1 MDTETEI
8 PWKVIDKM
16 FNDNPYTLVSH
27 HLDSYNDF
35 FKNGLPRILTE
46 RNPIKIL
53 KKQSEKTGEFHLQ
66 CELYL
71 GGKDGK
77 KIYYGKP
84 IIYNDNSSAPHF
96 MYPNE
101 ARLRNM
107 TYGFSI
113 NYDVD
118 VVFKIIPEEGEPINH
133 EITLEQIFLGRFP
146 IMLQSDLC
154 ILSGLSPD
162 LRFYAGECKSDP
174 GAYFI
179 IDGKEKC
186 IVCQEKFA
194 DNMIYVRDSV
204 DDMYSHSA
212 EVKSRSEDASKP
224 VRTSAVKIVAPGIEY
239 TNNQI
244 VVVIPNVKKPI
255 PLFIV
260 MRALGVLSD
269 KKIIETIILDLDKN
283 AGMMELFI
291 PSIHDTH
298 QIYTQSNALN
308 FIKEFTKEK
317 TVVKVLDIL
326 SNLFLPHVGEM
337 NFIDKAYYLGYMVM
351 QMLKVYTKEEKA
363 TDRDSFKFK
372 RVELSGTLMYDLFK
386 EYYTLQQHAIYK
398 KIDKEYYY
406 HTGQYQDEQFINL
419 IMNNY
424 KTFFHDRDVETGF
437 RKAFKGNWGAQTHT
451 KKAGVVQDLNRLSYN
466 SAISQRRK
474 LNLPLDASAKVVGPR
489 LLHGSQ
495 WGYIDPVD
503 TPDGGNVGLH
513 KHLAIS
519 TKISTAISSKP
530 IIKWLRIN
538 TSMKLLTETTSNFIS
553 KNTKLFVNGSWIG
566 ISLDPRSLIDKFKFH
581 RRIGC
586 IPIYISINWDYKE
599 NSIFIFSDPGRLTRP
614 IFYIDDKRKAS
625 IYDKDITDKIVNNKF
640 SWNELISGFSNKKI
654 AFDIT
659 KNQFHKVERLYE
671 GVSAENL
678 EKNKAVIDYIDV
690 SEESNAY
697 IALENE
703 DFSKTNHTHLEI
715 HPSLILGVM
724 GQQVIYPANNQL
736 PRDLF
741 SCGQSKQ
748 AVSMY
753 STNYQLR
760 IDKMGVILN
769 YGQIPLV
776 KTRYLEY
783 INQERNPYGENV
795 IVAIGVYGGY
805 NVEDSILFN
814 KGSIDRG
821 LFRTTYFNSYE
832 SREESTKVAGS
843 LIDSKFCNIEKQVNV
858 MGLKPGY
865 DYSHLDEN
873 GMIKENTQLNDKMI
887 VIGKTTVD
895 TTDPTVSL
903 DSSSGTKK
911 GQLGFVDK
919 TFITEGEEGFRI
931 AKVRIRE
938 ERIPAIGDKFC
949 SRCGQKGT
957 VGLIIPEDS
966 MPFTSDGLKPDIIV
980 NPHAFPS
987 RMTIGQLVECIAG
1000 KAACGMGAFA
1010 DSTAFVNKGSK
1021 HELFG
1026 SLLTSVGYN
1035 STGNQVLYNGQTGEQ
1050 MQTEIFIGPTY
1061 YMRLKHMVK
1070 DKINYRARG
1079 PRTVLTRQTVQG
1091 RANDGGLRIGEMERD
1106 ALISHGITG
1115 FLNES
1120 MLIRGDEY
1128 FMAVCNKTGMI
1139 AVYNDYKD
1147 IFLSPFADG
1156 PIKFVNT
1163 MPPYKAGDVVNVSKH
1178 GRDFSIVRI
1187 PYALKLLMQE
1197 LGTMNIAMRL
1207 ITEDNI
1213 DQLSSMSYSDNARK
1227 LLWTTGNIDD
1237 KAMFKKLNDDASK
1250 NQQIYKQ
1257 KPKAKEQTPNKYEPI
1272 EGPESPAFKPDSQSY
1287 NPFDDYNREGP
1298 MFSNQVQ
1305 FNTNDLVTYQ
1315 DDPDKQRVWNIVGID
1330 DEDIIIES
1338 TDLKQPLPD
1347 DIIQTQQSIQLIT
1360 TKDQITHYSPSS
1372 PGFNPESP
1380 EYPPN
1385 QQEQDKELIM
1395 AAWRYVGDLDDY
1407 YESIIT
1413 DENGRSTQK
1422 WFLEDNDYRNPNIFP
1437 RGWNGADLI
1446 RYKIRPQAM
1455 IGQLD
1460 LLKDKPNNWQMAINI
1475 LKEDSPGYAP
1485 TSPPY
1490 VPTSPQYNPTSPPYV
1505 PTSPQYNPTSP
1516 QYNANTPSF
1525 SPKSPSYSP
1534 DNPPPS
1540 QGSPSPLQLGEAQKA
1555 QSVMQTVQSANT
1567 TDAKPIEI
1575 KITTDNSSQNAE
1587 IVSNAVKTA
1596 KAEDQISILKDVAT
1610 DKSEEE
1616 DEDGNS
1622 SSKKSISIDK

>member
-1 MDTETEI
+1 MDDLVNEV
-8 PWKVIDKM
+8 PWKIIDKM
-16 FNDNPYTLVSH
+16 FKDNPYTLVSH

-35 FKNGLPRILTE
+35 FKTGLSRILME

-53 KKQSEKTGEFHLQ
+53 KKRSEKNNEFQLQ

-84 IIYNDNSSAPHF
+84 IIYNDNNVAPHF

-107 TYGFSI
+107 TYGFTI
-113 NYDVD
+113 HYDVE
-118 VVFKIIPEEGEPINH
+118 VVFKITPDEGETVIH
-133 EITLEQIFLGRFP
+133 EITLEQIYLGRFP
-146 IMLQSDLC
+146 IMVQSDLC
-154 ILSGLSPD
+154 ILSGLTPD

-174 GAYFI
+174 GAFFI

-194 DNMIYVRDSV
+194 DNMLYVRDKV
-204 DDMYSHSA
+204 DDIYSHSA
-212 EVKSRSEDASKP
+212 EVKSKSEDASKP
-224 VRTSAVKIVAPGIEY
+224 VRTTSVKLVSPGIEY

-244 VVVIPNVKKPI
+244 VVVIPNIKKPM

-260 MRALGVLSD
+260 MRALGILSD
-269 KKIIETIILDLDKN
+269 KKIIETVLLDIDKHKN
-283 AGMMELFI
+283 MLELFI
-291 PSIHDTH
+291 PSVHDAH

-308 FIKEFTKEK
+308 YIKEFTKEK
-317 TVVKVLDIL
+317 TVVKVLEIL
-326 SNLFLPHVGEM
+326 SNLFLSHVGEL
-337 NFIDKAYYLGYMVM
+337 NFNDKAYYLGYMVM
-351 QMLKVYTKEEKA
+351 EMLKVYTNETKP

-372 RVELSGTLMYDLFK
+372 RVELSGTLLYDLFK
-386 EYYTLQQHAIYK
+386 EYYTIQQQNIYK

-406 HTGQYQDEQFINL
+406 HAGQYQDEQFINL

-424 KTFFHDRDVETGF
+424 QTYFHDRDVESGF
-437 RKAFKGNWGAQTHT
+437 KKAFKGNWGSQAHT
-451 KKAGVVQDLNRLSYN
+451 KKPGVVQDLNRLSYN

-474 LNLPLDASAKVVGPR
+474 LNLPLDASAKVIGPR

-519 TKISTAISSKP
+519 TKITTAVSSAP
-530 IIKWLRIN
+530 IIKWLRN
-538 TSMKLLTETTSNFIS
+538 NCSMKLISETTTNFIS

-566 ISLDPRSLIDKFKFH
+566 ISLAPEDLINTFKFQ

-586 IPIYISINWDYKE
+586 IPIFISINWDYKE
-599 NSIFIFSDPGRLTRP
+599 NAIFIYSDPGRITRP
-614 IFYIDDKRKAS
+614 IFYINDERNVSVYKKH
-625 IYDKDITDKIVNNKF
+625 ILEKIMKNDF
-640 SWNELISGFSNKKI
+640 SWNELISGFSEKKI
-654 AFDIT
+654 PFDFK
-659 KNQFHKVERLYE
+659 KNHFHQISQLYS
-671 GVSAENL
+671 GVSEDNL
-678 EKNKAVIDYIDV
+678 RKFQGIIDFLDV
-690 SEESNAY
+690 SEESNSF
-697 IALENE
+697 IAIENID
-703 DFSKTNHTHLEI
+703 DFSKSNYTHLEI

-724 GQQVIYPANNQL
+724 GQQVIFPANNQL

-769 YGQIPLV
+769 YGQIPLA
-776 KTRYLEY
+776 KTRYLDY

-814 KGSIDRG
+814 KGSVDRG
-821 LFRTTYFNSYE
+821 MFRTTYFNAYE
-832 SREESTKVAGS
+832 NREESTQVAGS
-843 LIDSKFCNIEKQVNV
+843 LIDTKFCNIEKELNV

-865 DYSHLDEN
+865 DYSHLDDN
-873 GMIKENTQLNDKMI
+873 GIIKENTQLNDKMI
-887 VIGKTTVD
+887 VIGKTTMD
-895 TTDPTVSL
+895 ISDPTISV

-919 TFITEGEEGFRI
+919 AFITEGEQGFRI

-957 VGLIIPEDS
+957 VGLIIPEES
-966 MPFTSDGLKPDIIV
+966 MPFTKDGLKPDIIV

-987 RMTIGQLVECIAG
+987 RMTIGQLVECLAG

-1010 DSTAFVNKGSK
+1010 DATAFVNKGSK

-1026 SLLTSVGYN
+1026 NLLTNVGYN
-1035 STGNQVLYNGQTGEQ
+1035 SSGTQILYNGETGEQ
-1050 MQTEIFIGPTY
+1050 MQSEIFIGPTY

-1106 ALISHGITG
+1106 GLIAHGITG

-1128 FMAVCNKTGMI
+1128 FLAICNKTGMTAI
-1139 AVYNDYKD
+1139 YNDVKN

-1156 PIKFVNT
+1156 PIQFVNSI
-1163 MPPYKAGDVVNVSKH
+1163 PPYKAGEVVNMSKH
-1178 GRDFSIVRI
+1178 GRDFSIIRI

-1213 DQLSSMSYSDNARK
+1213 DQLDSMSYSDNARK
-1227 LLWTTGNIDD
+1227 LLWTSDDIDD
-1237 KAMFKKLNDDASK
+1237 KNLFKQIDTDAKNKTNKLS
-1250 NQQIYKQ
+1250 
-1257 KPKAKEQTPNKYEPI
+1257 TPNIKLATPDKGLES
-1272 EGPESPAFKPDSQSY
+1272 PESPESFQG
-1287 NPFDDYNREGP
+1287 NPFDNYQQDGP
-1298 MFSNQVQ
+1298 MFSNQ
-1305 FNTNDLVTYQ
+1305 
-1315 DDPDKQRVWNIVGID
+1315 I
-1330 DEDIIIES
+1330 
-1338 TDLKQPLPD
+1338 
-1347 DIIQTQQSIQLIT
+1347 
-1360 TKDQITHYSPSS
+1360 HSPKS
-1372 PGFNPESP
+1372 PGVDTYMPSQSNLRPI
-1380 EYPPN
+1380 
-1385 QQEQDKELIM
+1385 DLG
-1395 AAWRYVGDLDDY
+1395 WRFIGGMDDY
-1407 YESIIT
+1407 YDSMIT
-1413 DENGRSTQK
+1413 NSDGKPSEK
-1422 WFLEDNDYRNPNIFP
+1422 WFVEDNDYRNPDRNPSGWIQSDLDNNNIS
-1437 RGWNGADLI
+1437 L
-1446 RYKIRPQAM
+1446 QAI

-1460 LLKDKPNNWQMAINI
+1460 MYKDVPNNWSESIKV
-1475 LKEDSPGYAP
+1475 LTTDSPPYAPTSPAYVPTSPAYNPNSPGYVPTSPAYNPTSPAYNPTSPPYAP

-1490 VPTSPQYNPTSPPYV
+1490 APTSPPYA
-1505 PTSPQYNPTSP
+1505 PTSSP
-1516 QYNANTPSF
+1516 QTSI
-1525 SPKSPSYSP
+1525 
-1534 DNPPPS
+1534 
-1540 QGSPSPLQLGEAQKA
+1540 SPLQLEETQKTNN
-1555 QSVMQTVQSANT
+1555 VLQTVQSANT

-1575 KITTDNSSQNAE
+1575 KITTDSNNNAEVISNTVQNA
-1587 IVSNAVKTA
+1587 KT
-1596 KAEDQISILKDVAT
+1596 EDQISILKDVDAESS
-1610 DKSEEE
+1610 K
-1616 DEDGNS
+1616 DGNDS
-1622 SSKKSISIDK
+1622 DTSEKKSITIDK

>member
-8 PWKVIDKM
+8 PWKIIDKM

-35 FKNGLPRILTE
+35 FKTGLPRILME

-84 IIYNDNSSAPHF
+84 IIYNDNSSTPHF

-113 NYDVD
+113 HYDVD
-118 VVFKIIPEEGEPINH
+118 VVFKIIPDEGDPIDH

-224 VRTSAVKIVAPGIEY
+224 VRTTAVKIVSPGIEY

-269 KKIIETIILDLDKN
+269 KKIIETVILDLDKN

-351 QMLKVYTKEEKA
+351 KMLKVYTKEEKA

-419 IMNNY
+419 IMNNF

-437 RKAFKGNWGAQTHT
+437 RKAFKGNWGAQSHT

-538 TSMKLLTETTSNFIS
+538 TSMKLLTETTCNFIS

-566 ISLDPRSLIDKFKFH
+566 ISLDPRNMIDKFKFH

-614 IFYIDDKRKAS
+614 IFYIGDNRKAS
-625 IYDKDITDKIVNNKF
+625 IYDKDIVSKVVNNQF
-640 SWNELISGFSNKKI
+640 TWNELISGFSNKKTS
-654 AFDIT
+654 FDIN
-659 KNQFHKVERLYE
+659 KNQFHKVEKLYE
-671 GVSAENL
+671 GVSADNL

-832 SREESTKVAGS
+832 SREESTKVSGS

-957 VGLIIPEDS
+957 VGLIIPEEN

-1091 RANDGGLRIGEMERD
+1091 RANDGGLRVGEMERD
-1106 ALISHGITG
+1106 GLIAHGITS

-1128 FMAVCNKTGMI
+1128 FMAICNKTGMI
-1139 AVYNDYKD
+1139 AIYNDYKD

-1163 MPPYKAGDVVNVSKH
+1163 IPPYKAGDVVNISKH

-1213 DQLSSMSYSDNARK
+1213 DQLSSMSYSDNAKK
-1227 LLWTTGNIDD
+1227 LLWNISESDN
-1237 KAMFKKLNDDASK
+1237 KAMFKKLNDNASK
-1250 NQQIYKQ
+1250 NQQIHKQ
-1257 KPKAKEQTPNKYEPI
+1257 KPKAQDVTPDKDQGVEDPQTP
-1272 EGPESPAFKPDSQSY
+1272 ESSLY
-1287 NPFDDYNREGP
+1287 NPFDDYSREGP
-1298 MFSNQVQ
+1298 MFSNQIT
-1305 FNTNDLVTYQ
+1305 FNKDDNVTFQQ
-1315 DDPDKQRVWNIVGID
+1315 DPNKERIWTVFGID
-1330 DEDIIIES
+1330 GSDVIITS
-1338 TDLKQPLPD
+1338 TDLSEPLPQ
-1347 DIIQTQQSIQLIT
+1347 DILQKEDGIQVIT
-1360 TKDQITHYSPSS
+1360 STDQITHYSPKS
-1372 PGFNPESP
+1372 PDYPPGSPAWAPESP
-1380 EYPPN
+1380 DYPPT
-1385 QQEQDKELIM
+1385 QQEQDDKELIM
-1395 AAWRYVGDLDDY
+1395 AAWRYIGDLDDY
-1407 YESIIT
+1407 YESTIT
-1413 DENGRSTQK
+1413 DETGRSTEK
-1422 WFLEDNDYRNPNIFP
+1422 WFLEDNDYRNPNRFP
-1437 RGWNGADLI
+1437 RGWNSNDLI
-1446 RYKIRPQAM
+1446 RFKIRPQAM
-1455 IGQLD
+1455 LGQLD
-1460 LLKDKPNNWQMAINI
+1460 LLRDKPNNWQMAIDI
-1475 LKEDSPGYAP
+1475 LKEDSPVYNP
-1485 TSPPY
+1485 TSPVAPSSPPY
-1490 VPTSPQYNPTSPPYV
+1490 IPTSPQYNP
-1505 PTSPQYNPTSP
+1505 
-1516 QYNANTPSF
+1516 NTPSF
-1525 SPKSPSYSP
+1525 SPKTPSYSP
-1534 DNPPPS
+1534 NNPPQS

-1555 QSVMQTVQSANT
+1555 QSVMQTVQTANT
-1567 TDAKPIEI
+1567 TDSKPIEI

-1610 DKSEEE
+1610 DESEEG
-1616 DEDGNS
+1616 DEEGSS